1 MLPPEVSDPPA
12 VRGKIGCMS
21 DADAARRSTEV
32 FSEPRLRAFL
42 PMLYVAWADGD
53 LAAREMEALSES
65 LTADG
70 GLDRGLCGELSR
82 WLDPDAPPSAEELH
96 RLLGAIRRAGSGLS
110 RTERRGLAALG
121 GDLARAGGHEPAA
134 AEIEA
139 LRKIEDALGLGAV
152 DVAGRLLR
160 PAPPEPVAPAPAAP
174 EPSFD
179 VAAMTRRLDGEHH
192 VLRQRVR
199 ALLASDD
206 FALLPDEIVRDRA
219 AYREHVL
226 AWCRRLADEG
236 LGALALPEAQGGQDD
251 PGAFVAAFE
260 TLAHHD
266 LSLLVKF
273 GVQFGLFGG
282 AVLQLGTERHH
293 AAYLPGAATLELPGC
308 FAMTESDHG
317 SNVQGLE
324 TTARY
329 ERDSR
334 EFVITTPHPGARKD
348 YIGNAALHG
357 RMAVVFA
364 QLLLPAD
371 PSDRPDA
378 AGGADEES
386 RGVHAF
392 VVPIRGADGRPLPG
406 VRIEDCGP
414 KLGLEGVDNG
424 RLYFN
429 GVRVPRE
436 ALLDRF
442 ATVTADGTY
451 ESSIASPGRRFF
463 TMVGTLVGG
472 RIAVALGAVSAT
484 KNALT
489 IAIRYGARR
498 RQFGPEGR
506 GEAVILDYLTHQQR
520 LLVPLAG
527 VYAHHFALHD
537 LARRYA
543 AGPSDEERRQVETV
557 AAGLKAIATWHAV
570 ETIQTCREACGG
582 QGYLSVNRFA
592 ALAADT
598 DVFTTFEGDNVVL
611 LQLVAKGLL
620 SEFRQEVGDLNW
632 VGLVRMVAGRAA
644 HAVAERN
651 PLLVRRTA
659 TEHLRD
665 PEFHAAAF
673 HSREESLVYS
683 LARRMKRMI
692 DDGAAPFD
700 ALIRC
705 QDHAVSAARA
715 YTERLAYEAFR
726 DAVARV
732 EEPALVRPLVLLRD
746 LYALDRLA
754 ADRGWFLE
762 HDLFEDAKAKAIQA
776 QVNELCREI
785 RPDAVALVDAFG
797 IPDALIAAPI
807 ALDLRA

>member
-1 MLPPEVSDPPA
+1 M
-12 VRGKIGCMS
+12 
-21 DADAARRSTEV
+21 ADSTSARRSTEV
-32 FSEPRLRAFL
+32 FDDPRLRAFL

-53 LAAREMEALSES
+53 LTAQEMDALSET
-65 LTADG
+65 LTEG
-70 GLDRGLCGELSR
+70 GELESGLCGELSR
-82 WLDPDAPPSAEELH
+82 WLDPEAPPSAEELH

-110 RTERRGLAALG
+110 RAERRGLAELG
-121 GDLARAGGHEPAA
+121 SELVRAGGHEPAP
-134 AEIEA
+134 AETRA
-139 LRKIEDALGLGAV
+139 LRKVEGALGLGAV

-160 PAPPEPVAPAPAAP
+160 PAPPEPVAPPPAEPAPA
-174 EPSFD
+174 FD
-179 VAAMTRRLDGEHH
+179 VAAMTRLLDGERHD
-192 VLRQRVR
+192 LRQRVR
-199 ALLASDD
+199 ELLAGDD
-206 FALLPDEIVRDRA
+206 FAYLPDEVTSDRR
-219 AYREHVL
+219 AYRERVF
-226 AWCRRLADEG
+226 AWCRRLAEEG
-236 LGALALPEAQGGQDD
+236 LGSLAMPEEHGGQGD
-251 PGAFVAAFE
+251 PGGFVAAFE

-308 FAMTESDHG
+308 FAMTETDHG

-324 TTARY
+324 TTASFDR
-329 ERDSR
+329 EAQ
-334 EFVITTPHPGARKD
+334 EFVLTTPHSGARKD

-357 RMAVVFA
+357 EMAVVFA
-364 QLLLPAD
+364 QLLLP
-371 PSDRPDA
+371 SQS
-378 AGGADEES
+378 AGEDGASAEEES

-392 VVPIRGADGRPLPG
+392 VVPIRGEDGEPLPG

-424 RLYFN
+424 RLDFD

-442 ATVTADGTY
+442 ASVTQEGGY

-506 GEAVILDYLTHQQR
+506 GEAVVLDYLTHQRR
-520 LLVPLAG
+520 LFRPLAG
-527 VYAHHFALHD
+527 VFAFHFALHR
-537 LARRYA
+537 LADRYA
-543 AGPSDEERRQVETV
+543 AGPEGEERREVETL
-557 AAGLKAIATWHAV
+557 AAGLKALATWHATS
-570 ETIQTCREACGG
+570 TIQTCREACGG
-582 QGYLSVNRFA
+582 EGYLSVNRFA
-592 ALAADT
+592 ALKADT

-620 SEFRQEVGDLNW
+620 SSFRQEVGDMNW

-651 PLLVRRTA
+651 PILVRRTA

-665 PEFHAAAF
+665 PEFHDAALRT
-673 HSREESLVYS
+673 REDSLVYS
-683 LARRMKRMI
+683 LARRMKALI
-692 DDGAAPFD
+692 DDGTDPFD

-705 QDHAVSAARA
+705 QDHALAAARA
-715 YTERLAYEAFR
+715 FTERVAYDAFR
-726 DAVARV
+726 RAVGAV
-732 EEPALVRPLVLLRD
+732 EDPALARPLILLRD

-754 ADRGWFLE
+754 EDRGWFLE

-776 QVNELCREI
+776 QVNELCREL
-785 RPDAVALVDAFG
+785 RPDAVALVDAFA
-797 IPDALIAAPI
+797 IPKSLIAAPI
-807 ALDLRA
+807 AT

>member
-1 MLPPEVSDPPA
+1 
-12 VRGKIGCMS
+12 
-21 DADAARRSTEV
+21 
-32 FSEPRLRAFL
+32 
-42 PMLYVAWADGD
+42 
-53 LAAREMEALSES
+53 
-65 LTADG
+65 
-70 GLDRGLCGELSR
+70 
-82 WLDPDAPPSAEELH
+82 
-96 RLLGAIRRAGSGLS
+96 
-110 RTERRGLAALG
+110 
-121 GDLARAGGHEPAA
+121 
-134 AEIEA
+134 
-139 LRKIEDALGLGAV
+139 
-152 DVAGRLLR
+152 
-160 PAPPEPVAPAPAAP
+160 
-174 EPSFD
+174 
-179 VAAMTRRLDGEHH
+179 
-192 VLRQRVR
+192 
-199 ALLASDD
+199 
-206 FALLPDEIVRDRA
+206 
-219 AYREHVL
+219 
-226 AWCRRLADEG
+226 
-236 LGALALPEAQGGQDD
+236 
-251 PGAFVAAFE
+251 VAAFE

-282 AVLQLGTERHH
+282 AVQQLGTERHH
-293 AAYLPGAATLELPGC
+293 AAYLPGAGTLELPGC
-308 FAMTESDHG
+308 FAMTETDHG

-324 TTARY
+324 TTARFD
-329 ERDSR
+329 EESQ

-357 RMAVVFA
+357 RMSVVFA
-364 QLLLPAD
+364 QLLLPSQSEGED
-371 PSDRPDA
+371 
-378 AGGADEES
+378 GASSDEES

-392 VVPIRGADGRPLPG
+392 VVPIRGEDGEPLPG

-424 RLYFN
+424 RLYFD

-442 ATVTADGTY
+442 ASVTPEGGY

-506 GEAVILDYLTHQQR
+506 GEAVVLDYLTHQRR
-520 LLVPLAG
+520 LFRPLAG
-527 VYAHHFALHD
+527 VFAFHFALHE
-537 LARRYA
+537 LADRYA
-543 AGPSDEERRQVETV
+543 AGPTDEERREVETL
-557 AAGLKAIATWHAV
+557 AAGLKSLATWHATS
-570 ETIQTCREACGG
+570 TIQTCREACGG

-592 ALAADT
+592 ALKADT

-620 SEFRQEVGDLNW
+620 SSFRQEVGDMNW

-651 PLLVRRTA
+651 PILTRRTA

-665 PEFHAAAF
+665 PEFHDAALRF
-673 HSREESLVYS
+673 REDSLVYS
-683 LARRMKRMI
+683 LARRMKKLI
-692 DDGAAPFD
+692 DDGTDPFQ
-700 ALIRC
+700 ALILC
-705 QDHAVSAARA
+705 QDHAVAAARA
-715 YTERLAYEAFR
+715 YTERVAYDAFR
-726 DAVARV
+726 RAVAEV
-732 EEPALVRPLVLLRD
+732 EDPALARPLVLLRD

-754 ADRGWFLE
+754 ADRGWYLE

-776 QVNELCREI
+776 QVNELCREL
-785 RPDAVALVDAFG
+785 RPDAVALVDAFA

-807 ALDLRA
+807 AT